1 MAPPPPGEPAPVAP
15 LGTAQGL
22 GGTPEEIAADLDRIS
37 LSLRDFRTVMVEN
50 PVGNNAEITRALMG
64 ENAKGAR
71 LAPPDARVDADGRMI
86 DRWGTPYFFHQIS
99 ATSMEIHSAG
109 PDRKMG
115 TEDDIVHR

>member
-1 MAPPPPGEPAPVAP
+1 MPATEPAPVVP
-15 LGTAQGL
+15 LGAPPGA
-22 GGTPEEIAADLDRIS
+22 GGTPEQIATDLDQIS
-37 LSLRDFRTVMVEN
+37 LSLRDYRTVLVEN

-64 ENAKGAR
+64 GNPKSAR
-71 LAPPDARVDADGRMI
+71 LAPPEAQVNGDGQMI